1 MNITADIC
9 KHSSSDLLNWVQP
22 IASQQ
27 SLREEQLI
35 ELVEINSSSLNPQG
49 INEVGEWFAN
59 AFNKISHDIERIHLP
74 PWERVDFQG
83 VIQQQA
89 LGDLWR
95 IKKRPHAKY
104 QILLTGHLDTVFPL
118 SSAFQKANRLQA
130 ECLNAPGAADM
141 KGGLLVL
148 LSALELLESTPLAQ
162 QIGWT
167 VLLNPD
173 EEIGSPSSAAI
184 LEEEAKAHDLGLIYE
199 PALPDG
205 NLAGARKGSG
215 NFTCSVH
222 GKAAHAGRE
231 PELGRNAIN
240 KAAELILELAHL
252 NNARPGLTL
261 NTGMIN
267 SGETTNKVPDLAV
280 FKFNIRIEAADDA
293 RWCTQHL
300 DTLISQYNTH
310 EGYKVEL
317 HGGFGRMP
325 KRLDSQHLALY
336 SLVQEY
342 SKQLNRPLTY
352 AATGGCCDG
361 NNLAAAGLPNVDTLG
376 VRGDFIHSHNEYIQ
390 LPSLTDRAQ
399 LSALLLL
406 HIAQHGLPF
415 KQSRT
420 GDIK

>member
-1 MNITADIC
+1 
-9 KHSSSDLLNWVQP
+9 
-22 IASQQ
+22 
-27 SLREEQLI
+27 
-35 ELVEINSSSLNPQG
+35 
-49 INEVGEWFAN
+49 
-59 AFNKISHDIERIHLP
+59 
-74 PWERVDFQG
+74 
-83 VIQQQA
+83 
-89 LGDLWR
+89 
-95 IKKRPHAKY
+95 
-104 QILLTGHLDTVFPL
+104 
-118 SSAFQKANRLQA
+118 
-130 ECLNAPGAADM
+130 
-141 KGGLLVL
+141 
-148 LSALELLESTPLAQ
+148 
-162 QIGWT
+162 
-167 VLLNPD
+167 
-173 EEIGSPSSAAI
+173 
-184 LEEEAKAHDLGLIYE
+184 
-199 PALPDG
+199 
-205 NLAGARKGSG
+205 
-215 NFTCSVH
+215 
-222 GKAAHAGRE
+222 
-231 PELGRNAIN
+231 
-240 KAAELILELAHL
+240 
-252 NNARPGLTL
+252 
-261 NTGMIN
+261 MIN